1 MAGSGREVR
10 GSVSSC
16 GEDLEKTFG
25 RGSLNWG
32 IKMTR
37 FVREA
42 ISYDFLTEADKSRG
56 RR

>member
-56 RR
+56 RC